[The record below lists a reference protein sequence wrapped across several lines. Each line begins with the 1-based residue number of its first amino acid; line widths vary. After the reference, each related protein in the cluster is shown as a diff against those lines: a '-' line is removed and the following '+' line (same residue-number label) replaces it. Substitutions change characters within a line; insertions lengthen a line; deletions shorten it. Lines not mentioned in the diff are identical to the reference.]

1 MNPEEIKVEDV
12 MTKDVVTVKV
22 GEPLSKAISKMQ
34 EHGFHEL
41 PVVNER
47 GELVGYINYRIL
59 MRKKSLPLYARV
71 DNVMVKPPTVAPNN
85 SIVDAVKI
93 LLDTGFRSLPVVRK
107 EKLVGILSRT
117 DIIREV
123 GRMSEVANIPVEDVM
138 TSEPEVVEEDT
149 PVEYALDIMR
159 KLGEMAVP
167 VVDRN
172 RKLTGMVR
180 MRDVARAIWREKDRP
195 SLGEVAGEKKRVE
208 ILVKEVMVP
217 PVYVNLDAKLGD
229 AVEKMM
235 EFHSSICAVV
245 DKEMRPIGIISQ
257 RDVIEA
263 VVRKGQQEGVFV
275 QITGLEIEDFE
286 TYQVIYSMVEDF
298 LKKINRFKEF
308 KPQLLTF
315 HVEEHHMSG
324 ETGEIK
330 YSVRARL
337 TTDRKLFFAKS
348 YDWNLFR
355 AFKDVL
361 ETLERNVKKE
371 RDKLLE
377 FRRETL

>member
-12 MTKDVVTVKV
+12 MTKDVVVVKV
-22 GEPLSKAISKMQ
+22 GDPLSKAISKMQ

-59 MRKKSLPLYARV
+59 MRKKSIPLYSRV
-71 DNVMVKPPTVAPNN
+71 DNVMVKPPVVAPNN
-85 SIVDAVKI
+85 TLVEAVKV
-93 LLDTGFRSLPVVRK
+93 LLDSGFRSVPVVWK

-117 DIIREV
+117 DIIAKVVDMED
-123 GRMSEVANIPVEDVM
+123 VASIPVEDVM
-138 TSEPEVVEEDT
+138 TSEPEVVEENS
-149 PVEYALDIMR
+149 PVQYAIDIMR
-159 KLGEMAVP
+159 KLGETEVP
-167 VVDRN
+167 VVDEH
-172 RKLTGMVR
+172 RKITGTVHIR
-180 MRDVARAIWREKDRP
+180 EAAKAIWREKERA

-208 ILVKEVMVP
+208 ILVKEIMSP
-217 PVYVNLDAKLGD
+217 PVYVEENATLGD
-229 AVEKMM
+229 AVKKMIK
-235 EFHSSICAVV
+235 FHSSICTVV
-245 DKEMRPIGIISQ
+245 DKENRPIGIISQ

-275 QITGLEIEDFE
+275 QITGMDIEDVE
-286 TYQVIYSMVEDF
+286 TYQIIYSMVEDF

-315 HVEEHHMSG
+315 HVEEHHI
-324 ETGEIK
+324 TGKEIK

-337 TTDRKLFFAKS
+337 TTDRKLFFAKT
-348 YDWNLFR
+348 YDWNMFR
-355 AFKDVL
+355 AFKGVL
-361 ETLERNVKKE
+361 EILERNVKKE
-371 RDKLLE
+371 REKLLE

>member
-1 MNPEEIKVEDV
+1 MNPEDIKVEDV
-12 MTKDVVTVKV
+12 MTKEVVSVKV

-59 MRKKSLPLYARV
+59 MRKKNIPLYSRV
-71 DNVMVKPPTVAPNN
+71 DHVMVKPPVVAPNN

-93 LLDTGFRSLPVVRK
+93 LLDTGFRSVPVVWK

-117 DIIREV
+117 DIIRQV
-123 GRMSEVANIPVEDVM
+123 KNMADVAGIPVEDVM
-138 TSEPEVVEEDT
+138 TSEPDVVEEDS
-149 PVEYALDIMR
+149 PVQYALDIMR
-159 KLGEMAVP
+159 KLGEMEVP
-167 VVDRN
+167 VVDKY
-172 RKLTGMVR
+172 RKLTGMVHIR
-180 MRDVARAIWREKDRP
+180 EVAKAIWREKERP

-208 ILVKEVMVP
+208 ILVKEIMGP
-217 PVYVNLDAKLGD
+217 PVYVDENANLGD
-229 AVEKMM
+229 AVEKML

-245 DKEMRPIGIISQ
+245 DKNMMPIGVISQ

-263 VVRKGQQEGVFV
+263 VMRKGQQEGVFV
-275 QITGLEIEDFE
+275 QITGLEIEDVE
-286 TYQVIYSMVEDF
+286 TYQIIYSMVEDF

-315 HVEEHHMSG
+315 HVEEHHISG
-324 ETGEIK
+324 KEIK

-348 YDWNLFR
+348 YDWNMFR
-355 AFKDVL
+355 AFKEVL
-361 ETLERNVKKE
+361 EILERNVKKE
-371 RDKLLE
+371 RERLLE
-377 FRRETL
+377 FRRENL